1 MNSINKIILGNF
13 LIEEGSIRNWRFVI
27 FLFIMAII
35 MIFSSHLVDKK
46 IISISDFKNEISVL
60 ESEFLENRKS
70 VMKLKMES
78 NVVSLMKE
86 RKIKSSKKPPKKII
100 IN

>member
-60 ESEFLENRKS
+60 ESEFLENRKR

-86 RKIKSSKKPPKKII
+86 RKIKSSKNPPKKII

>member
-13 LIEEGSIRNWRFVI
+13 LIEEGSVRNWRFVI

-60 ESEFLENRKS
+60 ESEFLENRKR

>member
-86 RKIKSSKKPPKKII
+86 RKIKSSKNPPKKII

>member
-1 MNSINKIILGNF
+1 MSNINKIVLGNF
-13 LIEEGSIRNWRFVI
+13 LIEKSFFKNWRFVI
-27 FLFIMAII
+27 FLFTMATI

-46 IISISDFKNEISVL
+46 IISISDLKNEISVL

-78 NVVSLMKE
+78 NIALLMKE
-86 RKIKSSKKPPKKII
+86 SKIKSSKKPPKKII

>member
-1 MNSINKIILGNF
+1 
-13 LIEEGSIRNWRFVI
+13 
-27 FLFIMAII
+27 

>member
-1 MNSINKIILGNF
+1 MSNINKIVLGNF
-13 LIEEGSIRNWRFVI
+13 LIEKSFFKNWRFVI
-27 FLFIMAII
+27 FLFTMATI

-46 IISISDFKNEISVL
+46 IISISDLKNEISVL
-60 ESEFLENRKS
+60 ESEFLENRKN

-78 NVVSLMKE
+78 NISLLMRE
-86 RKIKSSKKPPKKII
+86 SKIKSSKQPPKKII

>member
-13 LIEEGSIRNWRFVI
+13 LIEEGFIRNWRFVI
-27 FLFIMAII
+27 FFFIMAII

-60 ESEFLENRKS
+60 ESEFLENRKR

>member
-60 ESEFLENRKS
+60 ESEFLENRKR

>member
-1 MNSINKIILGNF
+1 MSNINKIVLGNF
-13 LIEEGSIRNWRFVI
+13 LIEKSFFKNWRFVI

-46 IISISDFKNEISVL
+46 IISIGDLKNEISVL
-60 ESEFLENRKS
+60 ESKFLENRKS

-78 NVVSLMKE
+78 NIALLM
-86 RKIKSSKKPPKKII
+86 RDSKIKSSKQPPKKII
-100 IN
+100 IY